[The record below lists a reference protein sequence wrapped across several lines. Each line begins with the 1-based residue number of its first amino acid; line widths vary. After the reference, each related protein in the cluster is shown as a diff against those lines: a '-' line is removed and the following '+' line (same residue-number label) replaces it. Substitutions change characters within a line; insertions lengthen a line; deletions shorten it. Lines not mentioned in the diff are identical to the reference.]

1 MAPQDFSGQTFQGKD
16 FRGRTDLT
24 YDIFFKYILVSA
36 PGPDGL
42 VETADDI
49 PTKLINTNLAGA
61 DFREA
66 LLAGVNASGAN
77 FSPSLKPQDANFS
90 GATFNTVNLSGA
102 NLTSANLTA
111 ADLSG
116 EPDGSFNNL
125 SKANFTKANLSVAK
139 LKGANFTDATLVNAN
154 LQGAD
159 LESVVFMKTN
169 ATGADFRN
177 TNFTD
182 ASLQDSIF
190 DLAKL
195 SGVSLTDTRPQNPT
209 ARANLRF
216 HGADLSGF
224 SAEDV
229 NLAGSDF
236 SAYVDAKGVVT
247 VAN

>member
-1 MAPQDFSGQTFQGKD
+1 MAPQDFSGQTLEGKD

-24 YDIFFKYILVSA
+24 DAIFFISILVSA

-66 LLAGVNASGAN
+66 VLTDVDASGAN
-77 FSPSLKPQDANFS
+77 FSPSLKQVANFS

-125 SKANFTKANLSVAK
+125 SKANLTKANLSVAK

-154 LQGAD
+154 LTGAD

-182 ASLQDSIF
+182 
-190 DLAKL
+190 
-195 SGVSLTDTRPQNPT
+195 GVAFLLRIRAPKTRT
-209 ARANLRF
+209 LE
-216 HGADLSGF
+216 LI
-224 SAEDV
+224 SAF
-229 NLAGSDF
+229 A
-236 SAYVDAKGVVT
+236 API
-247 VAN
+247 